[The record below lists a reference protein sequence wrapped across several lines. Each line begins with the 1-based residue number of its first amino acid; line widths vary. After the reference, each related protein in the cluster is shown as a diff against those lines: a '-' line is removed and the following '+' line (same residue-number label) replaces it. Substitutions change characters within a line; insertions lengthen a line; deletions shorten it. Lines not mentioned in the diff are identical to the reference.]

1 LPEPQSSDQAVKQ
14 AKLPMLV
21 YAVVLFNLF
30 SIVIFNLIS
39 NQMAFYLKDTNLG
52 DSAESGIAI
61 AAYQGAQ
68 FLVALIFVNIYR
80 VFKNNTSIFGL
91 GISVLGFIILFAA
104 NSLWM
109 IILAVFITGLGIG
122 TLVPYNALTISNQVT
137 PDLSGW
143 ALSLNTS
150 ALFAGQFISPFL
162 FSLISTIFGFSS
174 VRFYFLS
181 AAVMCAMVAL
191 IIFFTKINHRK
202 NKLVKTVG

>member
-1 LPEPQSSDQAVKQ
+1 
-14 AKLPMLV
+14 
-21 YAVVLFNLF
+21 
-30 SIVIFNLIS
+30 
-39 NQMAFYLKDTNLG
+39 
-52 DSAESGIAI
+52 
-61 AAYQGAQ
+61 
-68 FLVALIFVNIYR
+68 
-80 VFKNNTSIFGL
+80 
-91 GISVLGFIILFAA
+91 
-104 NSLWM
+104 M

-191 IIFFTKINHRK
+191 IIFSAKINHRK
-202 NKLVKTVG
+202 NKLEKTVG